1 MHRASL
7 QGAKSCYAR
16 ISGTSAAVPFVA
28 GTAAL
33 IASMPNAPKGPAAGV
48 AIKKLILKHA
58 DKKVTSH
65 FSVLDAFRCASSCA
79 TAEVTADG
87 ALI

>member
-1 MHRASL
+1 MSLSTLIL

-33 IASMPNAPKGPAAGV
+33 IASMPNAPKGKNAGV
-48 AIKKLILKHA
+48 AIKALILRHA
-58 DKKVTSH
+58 DKKVRHQMPGTH
-65 FSVLDAFRCASSCA
+65 TR
-79 TAEVTADG
+79 
-87 ALI
+87 